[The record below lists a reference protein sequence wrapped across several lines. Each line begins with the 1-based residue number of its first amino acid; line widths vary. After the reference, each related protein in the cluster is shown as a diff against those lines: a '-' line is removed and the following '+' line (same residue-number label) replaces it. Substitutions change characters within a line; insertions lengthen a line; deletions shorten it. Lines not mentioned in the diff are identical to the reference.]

1 MSFTKD
7 QEAIVLKVLSYKPHQ
22 FYEILCVEKSANES
36 EIKKSYRKL
45 AIKCHPDK
53 NPHPRSAE
61 AFKLLNKAW
70 GVLSDPSKKN
80 IYDQTGSDPDSRFG
94 SGAASS
100 GASSSNI
107 FNGGT
112 SYRGGGVPFDD
123 DIFNLFFGGGSGASP
138 FGGGRT
144 TFQFGNG
151 FSFQSF
157 DGADPFMRH
166 RRQYRGHN
174 QQNSN
179 SQQDQ
184 PQQEASLSESL
195 RALAPILLILIVPI
209 FSALFSD
216 SNGAPEYSF
225 LQSKEYSIQRT
236 TPRFNI
242 PFYVNKKF
250 SEKYAGKTPRQLKN
264 FDYKIEN
271 VYIQD
276 KRSKCSREQIH
287 KNEMIEDAQGW
298 FFTDTEKLT
307 KAENMP
313 MPNCEILRGLNLI

>member
-22 FYEILCVEKSANES
+22 FYEILSVEKSANES

-70 GVLSDPSKKN
+70 GVLSDPGKKK
-80 IYDQTGSDPDSRFG
+80 IYDQTGSDPDSRFA
-94 SGAASS
+94 SAASSS
-100 GASSSNI
+100 GASTGS
-107 FNGGT
+107 FGNGGPY
-112 SYRGGGVPFDD
+112 YRGGGVPFDD

-138 FGGGRT
+138 FGGGGGT

-151 FSFQSF
+151 FTFQSF
-157 DGADPFMRH
+157 GGADPFVRH
-166 RRQYRGHN
+166 RHQFRGHN
-174 QQNSN
+174 QQNT
-179 SQQDQ
+179 QHQDRR
-184 PQQEASLSESL
+184 QEASLSESL
-195 RALAPILLILIVPI
+195 KALAPILLILIVPI

-216 SNGAPEYSF
+216 SNSAPEYSF
-225 LQSKEYSIQRT
+225 HKTRDYSVQRS

-250 SEKYAGKTPRQLKN
+250 TEKYSGKSPQQLKN

-276 KRSKCSREQIH
+276 KRAKCSREQIR

-298 FFTDTEKLT
+298 FFTDTEKLAA
-307 KAENMP
+307 AENMA
-313 MPNCEILRGLNLI
+313 MPNCEILRGLSLI